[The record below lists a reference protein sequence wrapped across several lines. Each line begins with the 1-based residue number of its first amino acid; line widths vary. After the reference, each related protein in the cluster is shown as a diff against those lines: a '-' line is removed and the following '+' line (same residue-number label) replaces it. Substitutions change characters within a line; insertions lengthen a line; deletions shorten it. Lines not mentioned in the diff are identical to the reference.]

1 MEVADRVV
9 VMNQG
14 RIEQVGSPDEVYQ
27 HPGTPFVYHFLGHVN
42 LFHGRVHEGAVQIAA
57 DEEVQ
62 GAQQQDAPAGEPV
75 LVYARPHE
83 MEVERQPNGTPSIEG
98 VVQHIFA
105 FGPTVRLEIKRVDN
119 DDLIKVEIGRER
131 HAELGLK
138 VGERVYVRPLSTKIF
153 LGENI

>member
-14 RIEQVGSPDEVYQ
+14 RIEQVGSPDDVYQ
-27 HPGTPFVYHFLGHVN
+27 HPATSFVYHFLGHVN
-42 LFHGRVHEGAVQIAA
+42 LFHGRVHEGTVRIAAA
-57 DEEVQ
+57 DESEE
-62 GAQQQDAPAGEPV
+62 AQAQDAPAGEPV

-83 MEVERQPNGTPSIEG
+83 MEVERQPDGMPSIEG

-105 FGPTVRLEIKRVDN
+105 FGPTARLEIERADN
-119 DDLIKVEIGRER
+119 GDLIKVEIGRER

-138 VGERVYVRPLSTKIF
+138 VGERVYVRPLSTQIF